1 MRHLDPPARP
11 TRAQRR
17 VDIGSRLLDGLEAI
31 VRRHSVLDVSGGLGN
46 LHAELIAAEVAH
58 ELSLARSA
66 LRLAPPI
73 PPGDA
78 VA

>member
-1 MRHLDPPARP
+1 MRHLDSAPAHP

-17 VDIGSRLLDGLEAI
+17 ADIGSRLLDGLESI
-31 VRRHSVLDVSGGLGN
+31 VRRHSVLDLSGGLGT

-73 PPGDA
+73 RAG
-78 VA
+78 